1 MATCI
6 LVIAGQQ
13 KGVEAAVVDVAA
25 AAAVLTVVEP
35 SRIGSWTAWAPLV
48 LVLLVRNAGHV
59 VPLDSVSGA
68 ASLEFGNQFDAQ
80 PSDGRLHAPD
90 CPACAAVVL
99 CGHAARPKLNGTGD
113 AMAAFRRGQ

>member
-1 MATCI
+1 LATCI

-35 SRIGSWTAWAPLV
+35 SRIGSLTALAPLV
-48 LVLLVRNAGHV
+48 PVLLVQNAGRV
-59 VPLDSVSGA
+59 VPLDFVSGA
-68 ASLEFGNQFDAQ
+68 ASLDFDNQFDAH

-99 CGHAARPKLNGTGD
+99 CGHAARQTLNGTGG
-113 AMAAFRRGQ
+113 AMAAFRPGQ

>member
-6 LVIAGQQ
+6 LVTAGQQ

-48 LVLLVRNAGHV
+48 PVLLVRNAGRA
-59 VPLDSVSGA
+59 PLDSVSDA
-68 ASLEFGNQFDAQ
+68 AFLECGNPFDAH
-80 PSDGRLHAPD
+80 PSDGRLRAPD
-90 CPACAAVVL
+90 CHACAAVVL
-99 CGHAARPKLNGTGD
+99 CGHAARQKLSGTGG